1 MMPNLAHRNNL
12 IGIASLIVGIFVFS
26 TQDAIIK
33 AISGGHA
40 VTLAIF
46 IRAVVAFPVL
56 LAMVHFECGLKG
68 LITKQW
74 RVLVLRGS
82 ILLCAYT
89 TYFMAF
95 PALPLAEAVAL
106 FFMVPLLVT
115 LMSGPMLGEKVSG
128 AAWAAVALG
137 LVGVFII
144 LQPGSALF
152 NPAALLSLIS
162 AATYALSM
170 ILARKYGSDTPSSV
184 MSFYQN
190 IVYGVGASAFAG
202 IAALLNIKPP
212 GHPSLDFLFRNWDWP
227 NNHDLL
233 LMGACGVIAAVGMTL
248 LTHAYRKG
256 QANIVTPFEY
266 TGMIWAGV
274 FGFFIFGEVP
284 RATTFI
290 GMGLIAAAGVLALH
304 AGVKNIGQPAPVN

>member
-1 MMPNLAHRNNL
+1 MNNRNNL

-26 TQDAIIK
+26 IQDAIIK
-33 AISGGHA
+33 AISGEHA

-46 IRAVVAFPVL
+46 IRAIVAAPVL
-56 LAMVHFECGLKG
+56 LAMVHIECGLKG

-74 RVLVLRGS
+74 RVLVLRGC

-115 LMSGPMLGEKVSG
+115 LMSRPMLGEKVSG

-152 NPAALLSLIS
+152 NSAALLSLIS
-162 AATYALSM
+162 AAAYALSM
-170 ILARKYGSDTPSSV
+170 IFARKYGSDTPSSV

-190 IVYGVGASAFAG
+190 IVYGFGSSAFAAS
-202 IAALLNIKPP
+202 AALMNIKPP
-212 GHPSLDFLFRNWDWP
+212 GHPSLDFLFRSWNWP

-233 LMGACGVIAAVGMTL
+233 LMGACGIIAAFGMTL

-266 TGMIWAGV
+266 TGMIWAVV

-290 GMGLIAAAGVLALH
+290 GMTLIAGAGVLALR
-304 AGVKNIGQPAPVN
+304 AGVKTNAVTTIKN

>member
-1 MMPNLAHRNNL
+1 MVTDSNRSNL
-12 IGIASLIVGIFVFS
+12 IGIFSLILGIFVFS
-26 TQDAIIK
+26 IQDAIIK
-33 AISGGHA
+33 SISGGHA

-46 IRAVVAFPVL
+46 LRAVVAFPVL
-56 LAMVHFECGLKG
+56 LAMVHFECGFKG

-74 RVLVLRGS
+74 HILVLRGC

-95 PALPLAEAVAL
+95 PALPLAEAIAL

-115 LMSGPMLGEKVSG
+115 IMSGPMLGEKVT
-128 AAWAAVALG
+128 ALAWGAVAIG

-170 ILARKYGSDTPSSV
+170 ILARKYGSETPSSV

-190 IVYGVGASAFAG
+190 IVYGFGASAFAG
-202 IAALLNIKPP
+202 IAALLGLKPP
-212 GHPSLDFLFRNWDWP
+212 GHPSFDFLFRSWDWP
-227 NNHDLL
+227 NNHDLI

-256 QANIVTPFEY
+256 QANIVTPFEF
-266 TGMIWAGV
+266 TGMIWAVV

-290 GMGLIAAAGVLALH
+290 GMGLIAAAGVLALR